1 MSGTNG
7 KRARNSVPLAATS
20 SRDAKRTAAAIL
32 EVLAGLR
39 SPPQA
44 AEALGVSLP
53 RYYQLEARGL
63 KGLLE
68 ASEPKPR
75 GRQSDPLKE
84 LTALQR
90 ENERL
95 RQEVGRQQ
103 TLVRAAQRTV
113 GLGPPPTPA
122 AKPSGKKTRNRKPV
136 VRALN
141 LAARLKQEAEEP
153 EAVAP
158 SSAVS

>member
-1 MSGTNG
+1 VSTNG
-7 KRARNSVPLAATS
+7 KRARNSVPLAAAS

-63 KGLLE
+63 TGLLE
-68 ASEPKPR
+68 ASEPRPR
-75 GRQSDPLKE
+75 GRQSDPSKE
-84 LTALQR
+84 LAALQK

-113 GLGPPPTPA
+113 GLGPAPPPA
-122 AKPSGKKTRNRKPV
+122 AKPAGKKGRSRRPV

-141 LAARLKQEAEEP
+141 LAARLKQEAEQED
-153 EAVAP
+153 AGDVN
-158 SSAVS
+158 SSATP